1 MLQMGQSRPWM
12 EAMEKMT
19 GQKKMST
26 KALREYFEPLEM
38 WLKKEN
44 KKSGAQVGWGKVNV
58 DAVCK
63 QAKKQVNSGQM
74 GQSRPWMEAMEK
86 MTGQKKMSTKAL
98 REYFEPLEV
107 WLRNE
112 NKKSGVEVGWGS
124 VDVEKVCRQAG

>member
-1 MLQMGQSRPWM
+1 MATAPFLHRCNFYGSREAGDKLREMLQMGASRPWM

-58 DAVCK
+58 DAVC
-63 QAKKQVNSGQM
+63 A
-74 GQSRPWMEAMEK
+74 AD
-86 MTGQKKMSTKAL
+86 
-98 REYFEPLEV
+98 
-107 WLRNE
+107 
-112 NKKSGVEVGWGS
+112 
-124 VDVEKVCRQAG
+124 DVTN